1 MGQVRVLRYGA
12 ECRLDFGTMHGS
24 EYVHSAA
31 IKGRPS
37 GRPLVFGMPISLA
50 PEDRGL
56 PALSQA
62 CGATRPDSIV
72 RMINET
78 ALAYEPEQRA
88 AAAAAPKSC
97 QEYPARQPAAWW
109 RSPASSAPG
118 RRRPG
123 PRAGRPFGSPRP
135 DRPGSPAILTDQ

>member
-78 ALAYEPEQRA
+78 YRA
-88 AAAAAPKSC
+88 PNLRNL
-97 QEYPARQPAAWW
+97 PNLQP
-109 RSPASSAPG
+109 
-118 RRRPG
+118 RPG
-123 PRAGRPFGSPRP
+123 FAPC
-135 DRPGSPAILTDQ
+135 TC